1 MSPFLAVL
9 LAVFVLAGLAIGI
22 GMARRPLIGRIAL
35 REAVRRPGQTAV
47 LAIGL
52 MVAGAAIFSIQV
64 IFDTMYE
71 TNRIQVLQAW
81 GRDDV
86 EVSGGGAYF
95 DAGLAQQLAPSST
108 SCSCIA
114 AVQNAVT
121 TSGSVVDLTREAGKP
136 NVQITG
142 FDLAAEQP
150 FGSFVLATG
159 KTTLGDELSAG
170 RVFLTQSLADA
181 LGAQTGDLLRVLS
194 GGQSSHDVT
203 VAGIVRREGP
213 GAYGYDRSMFA
224 SLATAQLLAGTD
236 RVNIIRVSATGEG
249 DGEVTSGHAAAIALR
264 ELLSADGASLQVVE
278 VKSAALDIV
287 VKSSE
292 NGRPFVSSF
301 GVIVALAATAL
312 VANLAVMLAEERRP
326 RLAVL
331 RAMGLTRTGLVQ
343 LSVTEGAMYSV
354 LGAIAGVPAGL
365 LLVFLLFH
373 GPGALAPLG
382 TNGPVG
388 LVFSVHIESV
398 LGSVAAAALLNLVTV
413 FLASLRTTGMT
424 ISAAIRD
431 LPEPTI
437 PRRPSRRRLAFLV
450 VVALAG
456 LAGIASGRSFLALG
470 GGALMIAAAAG
481 LVRGRVSDRV
491 RYSAAGAAAA
501 GWALVDYQYAYQY
514 AVPRDTQPDVFAVA
528 LVVSVFALSVLMATN
543 LSLLETAV
551 GLVGRMSGGL
561 RATLRPAMAY
571 TSRRP
576 VRAGLVI
583 AAFSI
588 VMAMLILAQSLVS
601 ASAHNYRVTSGGWDV
616 QAVVA
621 GNDQLSVPAAVQSEV
636 ARQEELPS
644 RAFFGAVK
652 WVFPASDFRGTTGWQ
667 QASITVFGLTQ
678 QQLQTGIG
686 FGTPG
691 DWSAIAHDPS
701 LVASTE
707 PVGSVIYLGTAN
719 GVVTFHVAAQI
730 PPTNTNGINSSIIV
744 PGIIASRESLDE
756 LAASAPGAMLLL
768 TTAPGTSAG
777 TLARDL
783 QRALLST
790 GADVSTTKALVD
802 EENVASAAGPVGFL
816 ILLMRVGLLVG
827 IASLGA
833 VALRAVV
840 ERRRSIGMLRAIGY
854 QPAQVLIG
862 MLVETAAVATA
873 GLAVGLAVAYA
884 LGATLIVAISGGQ
897 KFDPDLGS
905 IGLTIGLVYAA
916 VLLVT
921 LLPALRAARL
931 RPAEAL
937 RVMG

>member
-1 MSPFLAVL
+1 MSPFLVVL
-9 LAVFVLAGLAIGI
+9 LGLFLLAGLVIGI
-22 GMARRPLIGRIAL
+22 VMARRPLIGRIAL

-52 MVAGAAIFSIQV
+52 MVAGAAIFSVQV
-64 IFDTMYE
+64 VFDTMYE
-71 TNRIQVLQAW
+71 TNRVQVLQAW
-81 GRDDV
+81 DRDDV

-95 DAGLAQQLAPSST
+95 DLGLAQQLGAAST

-114 AVQNAVT
+114 AIQNAVIT
-121 TSGSVVDLTREAGKP
+121 NGSVVDITREVGKP

-142 FDLAAEQP
+142 LDLSAEQRLR
-150 FGSFVLATG
+150 SFVLESG
-159 KTTLGDELSAG
+159 KTTIGDELNSG
-170 RVFLTQSLADA
+170 GVFLTQPLADA
-181 LGAQTGDLLRVLS
+181 LGARAGDQLRVLS
-194 GGQSSHDVT
+194 GTQSSHDVT
-203 VAGIVRREGP
+203 VAGIVRREGA
-213 GAYGYDRSMFA
+213 GAYGSDRSMFA
-224 SLATAQLLAGTD
+224 SLGTVQQLTGND
-236 RVNIIRVSATGEG
+236 RVNLIRVSATGEG
-249 DGEVTSGHAAAIALR
+249 DGELSRSRATATALR
-264 ELLSADGASLQVVE
+264 QLLASDGASLQVLE
-278 VKSAALDIV
+278 VKQGALDLV
-287 VKSSE
+287 VKMSE

-343 LSVTEGAMYSV
+343 LSVTEGAIYSL
-354 LGAIAGVPAGL
+354 LGAIAGLPAGL
-365 LLVFLLFH
+365 LLVFLLFY
-373 GPGALAPLG
+373 GPGASTPPG

-388 LVFSVHIESV
+388 LVFSVHIESL

-413 FLASLRTTGMT
+413 FLAALRTTGMT

-431 LPEPTI
+431 LPEPAI
-437 PRRPSRRRLAFLV
+437 PRHPSRKRLAFLV

-470 GGALMIAAAAG
+470 GGALMIAATAG

-501 GWALVDYQYAYQY
+501 GWALVDYQYAYQF

-543 LSLLETAV
+543 LSVLEAAA
-551 GLVGRMSGGL
+551 GLAGRLSGGL

-588 VMAMLILAQSLVS
+588 VMAMLILAQSLVL
-601 ASAHNYRVTSGGWDV
+601 AQAHNYRVTSGGWDV
-616 QAVVA
+616 QALVA
-621 GNDQLSVPAAVQSEV
+621 GNDQLAVPSAIQSEV

-644 RAFFGAVK
+644 RTFLGPVK
-652 WVFPASDFRGTTGWQ
+652 WDYPASDFRGTTGWQ
-667 QASITVFGLTQ
+667 QGSVTVFGLSQ
-678 QQLQTGIG
+678 QQLQSGIG
-686 FGTPG
+686 FGTPAT
-691 DWSAIAHDPS
+691 WAAIARDPS
-701 LVASTE
+701 QIASTD
-707 PVGSVIYLGTAN
+707 PVGTVINLATARGT
-719 GVVTFHVAAQI
+719 VTFHVAAQI
-730 PPTNTNGINSSIIV
+730 PSTNGNNTSIIV
-744 PGIIASRESLDE
+744 PGVIASRQALDQ
-756 LAASAPGAMLLL
+756 LGASAPGAMLLL
-768 TTAPGTSAG
+768 TAASDTSAG
-777 TLARDL
+777 ALARDL
-783 QRALLST
+783 QRTMLST
-790 GADVSTTKALVD
+790 GADVSTTTALLD
-802 EENVASAAGPVGFL
+802 QDAAAGANGPIGFV
-816 ILLMRVGLLVG
+816 ILLMRIGLLVG
-827 IASLGA
+827 VASLGA

-854 QPAQVLIG
+854 QPSQVLTGI
-862 MLVETAAVATA
+862 LVETAAVATA

-916 VLLVT
+916 VILVT

>member
-1 MSPFLAVL
+1 MSPFLVVL
-9 LAVFVLAGLAIGI
+9 LGLFLLAGLAIGVVI
-22 GMARRPLIGRIAL
+22 ARRPLIGRIAL

-52 MVAGAAIFSIQV
+52 MVAGAAIFSVQV

-71 TNRIQVLQAW
+71 TNRVQVLQAW

-95 DAGLAQQLAPSST
+95 DPGLAQQLGAAST

-114 AVQNAVT
+114 AIQNAVIT
-121 TSGSVVDLTREAGKP
+121 NGSVVDITREVGKP

-142 FDLAAEQP
+142 LDLSAEQR
-150 FGSFVLATG
+150 FGSFVLESG
-159 KTTLGDELSAG
+159 KTTIGDELNSG
-170 RVFLTQSLADA
+170 GVFLTQPLADA
-181 LGAQTGDLLRVLS
+181 LGARAGDQLRVLS
-194 GGQSSHDVT
+194 GTQSSHDVT
-203 VAGIVRREGP
+203 VAGIVRREGA

-224 SLATAQLLAGTD
+224 SLATLQQLTGSD
-236 RVNIIRVSATGEG
+236 RVNLIRVSATGEG
-249 DGEVTSGHAAAIALR
+249 DGELSRSRAAAPALR
-264 ELLSADGASLQVVE
+264 QLLASDGATLQVLE
-278 VKSAALDIV
+278 VKQGALDLV
-287 VKSSE
+287 VKMSE

-343 LSVTEGAMYSV
+343 LSVTEGAIYSL
-354 LGAIAGVPAGL
+354 LGAIAGLPAGL
-365 LLVFLLFH
+365 LLVFLLFD
-373 GPGALAPLG
+373 GPGASTPPG

-388 LVFSVHIESV
+388 LVFSVHTESL

-431 LPEPTI
+431 LPEPAI
-437 PRRPSRRRLAFLV
+437 PRHPSRKRLAFLV

-456 LAGIASGRSFLALG
+456 LAGIASGHSFLALG

-501 GWALVDYQYAYQY
+501 GWALVDYQYAYQF

-543 LSLLETAV
+543 LSVLEAVV
-551 GLVGRMSGGL
+551 GLVGRLSGGL

-576 VRAGLVI
+576 MRAGLVI

-601 ASAHNYRVTSGGWDV
+601 ASGHNYRVTSGGWDV
-616 QAVVA
+616 QALVA
-621 GNDQLSVPAAVQSEV
+621 GTEQLSVPPAIQSEV
-636 ARQEELPS
+636 ARHEELPS
-644 RAFFGAVK
+644 RAFFGPVK

-667 QASITVFGLTQ
+667 QGSITVFGLSQ
-678 QQLQTGIG
+678 QQLQSGIG
-686 FGTPG
+686 FGAPAA
-691 DWSAIAHDPS
+691 WAAIASDPGE
-701 LVASTE
+701 VASTE
-707 PVGSVIYLGTAN
+707 AVGTVIYLGTAN
-719 GVVTFHVAAQI
+719 GTVTFHVAAQI
-730 PPTNTNGINSSIIV
+730 PSTNGNNSSIIV
-744 PGIIASRESLDE
+744 PGLMASRQSLDE

-768 TTAPGTSAG
+768 TAAPGTDPG

-783 QRALLST
+783 QRAMLST
-790 GADVSTTKALVD
+790 GADVSTTTALLNQD
-802 EENVASAAGPVGFL
+802 SAASDAGPVSFL
-816 ILLMRVGLLVG
+816 LLLMRVGLLVG

-854 QPAQVLIG
+854 QPAQVLTG

-873 GLAVGLAVAYA
+873 GLAVGLLVAYA
-884 LGATLIVAISGGQ
+884 LGSTLITTVSGGQ

-905 IGLTIGLVYAA
+905 IGLTIGLVYVA

-931 RPAEAL
+931 RPADAL